1 MILSIQDI
9 SISHHSSLS
18 CSNVSQDKL
27 ARERKQLEK
36 SEALFEQRKI
46 AARDDID
53 NADKIMSSIREAE
66 TRLNDEMERLSTLSE
81 YVKQKDAEAQE
92 KLEYAEELSLR
103 LNEMDTFIKHETE
116 ITEKR
121 RQETSENRMNLAR
134 ERVNLL
140 KARSREGR
148 GSDIN
153 SALVSCS
160 SSRSYNEL
168 GLMQPYIRRAFVS
181 LKNDLNKL
189 RQE

>member
-1 MILSIQDI
+1 M
-9 SISHHSSLS
+9 S

-27 ARERKQLEK
+27 ARERQQLEK

-66 TRLNDEMERLSTLSE
+66 ARLNDEMERLSTLSE
-81 YVKQKDAEAQE
+81 YVRQKDAEAQE
-92 KLEYAEELSLR
+92 KLEYAEELALR
-103 LNEMDTFIKHETE
+103 LNEMDRSIKHEAE
-116 ITEKR
+116 IAEKQ
-121 RQETSENRMNLAR
+121 RQEISENRMNLAR

-140 KARSREGR
+140 KARR
-148 GSDIN
+148 GSDIHIN
-153 SALVSCS
+153 SALVCSS

-168 GLMQPYIRRAFVS
+168 GLMQPDIRRALVS

>member
-1 MILSIQDI
+1 MLQI
-9 SISHHSSLS
+9 
-18 CSNVSQDKL
+18 SQDKL
-27 ARERKQLEK
+27 ARQRKQLEK

-66 TRLNDEMERLSTLSE
+66 ARLNDEMERLSTLSE

-103 LNEMDTFIKHETE
+103 LEQMDTSIKHEAE
-116 ITEKR
+116 IAEKQ
-121 RQETSENRMNLAR
+121 RQEISENRMNLAR

>member
-1 MILSIQDI
+1 M
-9 SISHHSSLS
+9 S
-18 CSNVSQDKL
+18 CSHISQDKL
-27 ARERKQLEK
+27 ARERQQLEK

-66 TRLNDEMERLSTLSE
+66 ARLNDEMERLSTLSE

-92 KLEYAEELSLR
+92 KLDHAEELSLS
-103 LNEMDTFIKHETE
+103 LNEMDTSIKHETE
-116 ITEKR
+116 IAEKQ
-121 RQETSENRMNLAR
+121 RQEISENRMNLTR

-140 KARSREGR
+140 KARSREGLR

-153 SALVSCS
+153 SALVCGS

-168 GLMQPYIRRAFVS
+168 GLMQPDIRRALVS